1 MSTIRPKNTC
11 WIRRNTV
18 RYDGHGRTIHSAV
31 RRKTLCAIIR
41 LHDEI
46 DQTTVRAD
54 SSASRGRAEE
64 QLAAGRLLLKPDEI
78 IATGDLIEV
87 EIKGAPNITLE
98 IKSIFRRID
107 VGGRVHHI
115 DVEGEIWASA

>member
-1 MSTIRPKNTC
+1 MSTIRPRSPC
-11 WIRRNTV
+11 WIKKNTV
-18 RYDGHGRTIHSAV
+18 RYDGHGRPIHSSI
-31 RRKTLCAIIR
+31 RKKTLCAIIR
-41 LHDEI
+41 LQDTI
-46 DQTTVRAD
+46 DKTTVRAD

-64 QLAAGRLLLKPDEI
+64 ELASGRLLLKPNED

-107 VGGRVHHI
+107 VGGQVHHI
-115 DVEGEIWASA
+115 DVEGEIWASV